1 MYTDELSNE
10 AYGAIII
17 EAEKLTHDLTI
28 HFGVLSSSCQSESE
42 YLIKSIQ
49 LAEKNLKLDDYELKD
64 LLFGN
69 IPEKDRLEFTL
80 NKIISNID
88 RVNKIAVN
96 KRQYDF

>member
-1 MYTDELSNE
+1 MDTDELSNE

-28 HFGVLSSSCQSESE
+28 HFGVLSSSCQNESE
-42 YLIKSIQ
+42 YLVKSKQ
-49 LAEKNLKLDDYELKD
+49 LAEKNLKLDDYELED

-69 IPEKDRLEFTL
+69 IPEKDRIEFTL
-80 NKIISNID
+80 NKIISNND
-88 RVNKIAVN
+88 RVNIIPIS